1 MKFNKGDEV
10 YIQTIRMVGVVV
22 ESRPLGLSPYCLVR
36 TIKPLIIRG
45 GRISQPRKIRVHAV
59 STENLTHI
67 LNYKEV

>member
-1 MKFNKGDEV
+1 MKFSKGDRV
-10 YIQTIRMVGVVV
+10 YVQTICMVGVVV
-22 ESRPLGLSPYCLVR
+22 ESHPLGFSPYCLVR
-36 TIKPLIIRG
+36 TTKPLIVRG